1 MVRNYQK
8 VKTLDEA
15 LRRLQ
20 TQRAARPRAPLPSH
34 PAPTAR
40 HPALVSR
47 KPQRDS
53 GGSRVPQQRPA
64 GVPACKSENP
74 SGNTE
79 SRGYR
84 FFTVA
89 GGRSEQPSGARLA
102 AVRGRHQRQIAHERG
117 RRAGSGLMI
126 HGLSQPNGH
135 AQIGDTGSQRPG
147 SDHRNSPPTFRH
159 LPIWRAGRRSGE

>member
-74 SGNTE
+74 SGTRNQE
-79 SRGYR
+79 VIDSSLSLAVDPNSPLEHALLR
-84 FFTVA
+84 FGDAIKGKLLMNA
-89 GGRSEQPSGARLA
+89 GGGPVPAS
-102 AVRGRHQRQIAHERG
+102 
-117 RRAGSGLMI
+117 
-126 HGLSQPNGH
+126 
-135 AQIGDTGSQRPG
+135 
-147 SDHRNSPPTFRH
+147 
-159 LPIWRAGRRSGE
+159 